1 MKSLAMILGLVT
13 LIAIVS
19 TPARLHGSQAP
30 EQHDQHHSDAA
41 APPAQATGEQQAGMM
56 MMMMMAKMKA
66 TDQKLDE
73 LVKKMNAAKG
83 PEKVEAIA
91 ELLTALVQSQ
101 RTMHESM
108 MHESMMH
115 ESMMSGGM
123 HGDATTPAAK

>member
-1 MKSLAMILGLVT
+1 MKSLVMILGLVT

-19 TPARLHGSQAP
+19 TPARLHGSQTP
-30 EQHDQHHSDAA
+30 EQHDQHHPDAA
-41 APPAQATGEQQAGMM
+41 APPAQATGEPQAGMM
-56 MMMMMAKMKA
+56 MMMARMKA
-66 TDQKLDE
+66 TEQKLDE

-108 MHESMMH
+108 M
-115 ESMMSGGM
+115 SGGM
-123 HGDATTPAAK
+123 HGDATAPAAK